1 MVLPSDRGFFELDTY
16 LQSPAVARLF
26 PCVRPYRS
34 LVVFTQ
40 VLTLL
45 GSLMAQ
51 VNPFVLRY
59 MVNIVQQQQLG
70 EGQGTGAARHLIL
83 TVSAVLLGK
92 GLANV
97 GLDFGQKLFG
107 EEIRVCIS
115 SVLLQDAV
123 RRILSYRYGL
133 IGASLEQVQRA
144 AAKAYLHKQIV
155 RLPEQYRT
163 DVQQLSGG

>member
-59 MVNIVQQQQLG
+59 MVNTVQ
-70 EGQGTGAARHLIL
+70 GQGTGVA
-83 TVSAVLLGK
+83 
-92 GLANV
+92 
-97 GLDFGQKLFG
+97 
-107 EEIRVCIS
+107 
-115 SVLLQDAV
+115 
-123 RRILSYRYGL
+123 
-133 IGASLEQVQRA
+133 
-144 AAKAYLHKQIV
+144 
-155 RLPEQYRT
+155 
-163 DVQQLSGG
+163 

>member
-1 MVLPSDRGFFELDTY
+1 MVLPSDRGFFELDTF

-59 MVNIVQQQQLG
+59 MVNTVQ
-70 EGQGTGAARHLIL
+70 GQGTGVARHLIL

>member
-59 MVNIVQQQQLG
+59 MVNTVQ
-70 EGQGTGAARHLIL
+70 GQGTGVARHLIL